1 MKCPR
6 CQSPIA
12 SSPAPNGALVC
23 PSCGARLRSK
33 AAPAGAPR
41 ARAAEASA
49 KAPEPERGRT
59 PAAAALLENPS
70 ATLPPGT
77 PLRPIPKSKTTPIV
91 ELEAP
96 PDPPFD
102 PPAPPFAEAATVA
115 ASPAASDFGV
125 TLDALLEEVRAVR
138 RTQDEILVLLRA
150 RPKRGDEDDERD
162 DPFGGFGQETPVSGI
177 YAVPAASASAS
188 GSAPAPMRTRRR
200 KSVLLLDDDD
210 AARLAAVA
218 ALERAEVPVR
228 AFSDGNAG
236 VQALAEE
243 RCDVL
248 VLELGMGGAMGG
260 KDVVN
265 LVKATMEWVD
275 IPIVLHTRLPVQGQ
289 KEARTIHGADEF
301 VPKAKGSEEALVT
314 RVIQIFRRP

>member
-33 AAPAGAPR
+33 ATPAAAPR

-49 KAPEPERGRT
+49 KAPEPERGGNS
-59 PAAAALLENPS
+59 AAAALLENPS

-77 PLRPIPKSKTTPIV
+77 PLRPIPKSRTTPLDDF
-91 ELEAP
+91 EP
-96 PDPPFD
+96 PAD
-102 PPAPPFAEAATVA
+102 PPAPPVAEDATVA
-115 ASPAASDFGV
+115 ASPAASDSGI
-125 TLDALLEEVRAVR
+125 TLDALLEEIRAVR

-177 YAVPAASASAS
+177 YAVPAAAASASAT
-188 GSAPAPMRTRRR
+188 APMRTRRR

-275 IPIVLHTRLPVQGQ
+275 IPIVLHTRMPVQGQ

-301 VPKAKGSEEALVT
+301 VPKAKGSEDALVT